1 MVNTEFYKNAK
12 IYKIVDNTNGNIYIG
27 STCKKLCRRIAQHRA
42 NYKQYLNGKF
52 SYITSFKILENGDY
66 DIILIEEVK
75 DCENKEQLRARERYY
90 IENVECVNKRIE
102 GRTAKEYYNDNK
114 VVIAAKNKE
123 HYEANKDTIN
133 AKHREYY
140 DVNKDVFHEKQ
151 SIYRAENKDR
161 INESKKIKYNCLCG
175 SSVSKTNKAEH
186 EKSEKHIQYCNENN
200 IELNKHK
207 DNIPNHIK
215 YKSIRNAKHIC
226 EICNG
231 HYTLSGKSEHL
242 KSKKHLSKLEI
253 KDN

>member
-27 STCKKLCRRIAQHRA
+27 STCKKLCQRIAQHRA

-90 IENVECVNKRIE
+90 IENLECVNKRIE
-102 GRTAKEYYNDNK
+102 GRTRKEY
-114 VVIAAKNKE
+114 
-123 HYEANKDTIN
+123 YEANKDQ
-133 AKHREYY
+133 
-140 DVNKDVFHEKQ
+140 FHEKQ
-151 SIYRAENKDR
+151 KEYRTENRDK
-161 INESKKIKYNCLCG
+161 INESKKIKYNCVCG
-175 SSVSKTNKAEH
+175 SAVCKTNKSEH
-186 EKSEKHIQYCNENN
+186 EKSVKHIQYCKENN
-200 IELNKHK
+200 IELNNHK

-215 YKSIRNAKHIC
+215 YQEKRNAKIVC

-231 HYTLSGKSEHL
+231 IYSMVSKSGHIKT
-242 KSKKHLSKLEI
+242 KKHQEKI
-253 KDN
+253 KIN